1 MGHEAVVATLR
12 GHDCNPDE
20 PQDHRQVGPLG
31 AVQESLA
38 LLIRKCELI
47 ISFTC
52 ERQNPDILAD
62 LGIRTHQNPDSK
74 KGFHSPGLTL
84 RTQVVIN
91 RNNSQKSG

>member
-52 ERQNPDILAD
+52 ERQKVFVDVLTPFFVYVIL
-62 LGIRTHQNPDSK
+62 
-74 KGFHSPGLTL
+74 
-84 RTQVVIN
+84 
-91 RNNSQKSG
+91 